1 VSLPTEPLPIIAP
14 PPGSSAGLGRSTALM
29 ASGTAVSRVLGV
41 VRGTMLV
48 WAISLNGN
56 AANAFAAANKLPNFL
71 FALVAGGVLNAVLV
85 PQVVRAY
92 QRANGQEYV
101 DRLLTLGIALLLG
114 LTAVLTVAAP
124 LLIFAY
130 SDFTDPAVTRLAILF
145 AFWCIPQMFFYGLYS
160 LLGQVLA
167 ARGSFGPYMWAPV
180 VNNLISMVGL
190 AVFVAV
196 NGTDKGH
203 DSTIGNPSW
212 WGASQVTLLGG
223 TFTLGVVVQAVIL
236 LVPLYR
242 SGFRYRPRWGFRGAG
257 LRSAGQVAYWTFLG
271 LLVGQAGIVVMNR
284 VTTASGGNNL
294 YDNAFLIFM
303 LPHSIVTVSL
313 MTALFTRLS
322 ARAAAGDVDAVRA
335 DLSLGLRTVG
345 LFTILA
351 TAVIAVLAYP
361 LGRVLF
367 FSATSTE
374 LADLTP
380 VIVSMVAGLVA
391 FGAWSLAQRV
401 YYAYEDAR
409 SMFWIQVV
417 MAAVTIVGTLLGQAL
432 LAPRYWAVAAG
443 AAMSVSYV
451 VGAGAALVA
460 VGRRLRGMDGSRVV
474 TLHVKGA
481 VAAGIAAAAAALV
494 VRLLGPVGGWAD
506 ALLTCAIG
514 GTVLTVAYV
523 GLLTAMRVPELA
535 VLVETAT
542 GRFSR
547 RRTGGR
553 SDDGRLAWGLG
564 SQPGTS
570 TAGGVVADVVGR
582 GTVLA
587 GRYRVLQP
595 LESDLEGS
603 PAWQATD
610 QILDRPVRVR
620 ILVSGN
626 IPQALDAARRA
637 ALVSDPR
644 LVRVLDVGSHEGIN
658 YVVTEEV
665 RGPSLAELLA
675 AGPFTGDQARAVI
688 GEVASALEVA
698 RRRGV
703 HHLALRPSVVHI
715 TPDDRVL
722 LTGLALDGALLGQGL
737 GDARSTTRADTI
749 GLVRLLYATLTGRW
763 PVSAQDLIPSTGNG
777 TLPAAPITGDAP
789 VPPGDL
795 VAGIPADL
803 DTLCVVTLGS
813 HDDGPHS
820 PAELVRE
827 LEPWGEIRTVGV
839 PGRPDQG
846 PSEPT
851 GAAAIAAVAPL
862 APARVDRQS
871 VRATFQQAPVGPHL
885 PGTPP
890 PAHPGIG
897 FPVASAGA
905 APGSVPPQIGR
916 PDTTAPRHPSV
927 GETAFLPVMP
937 PPVMPPPGVHP
948 APAFPPG
955 PPPSV
960 PTARVGWDATTAA
973 PSVGFG
979 LPFDEALG
987 SPEPLTERRF
997 DPTKLMIAVVAVIVV
1012 IGVIIAFKQLVS
1024 PVAPRAPLAG
1034 PVPVAS
1040 STAPGQSST
1049 PGARPSSSAGSTQAP
1064 GAAIAIASVSTIDPS
1079 SPTGEH
1085 PELAAR
1091 AVDGDPAT
1099 TWYTHT
1105 YKNANFGGIKPAVG
1119 FVLNF
1124 AAPSTVTSV
1133 TLHVNGQGGNV
1144 ELRAT
1149 DATSPTAGPVLAS
1162 GPLSP
1167 DTVLTLSKPTKTSS
1181 IVLWFTS
1188 LAQAPDG
1195 SNRIE
1200 ISEITVS

>member
-1 VSLPTEPLPIIAP
+1 VSLPTEPLPIVAP

-29 ASGTAVSRVLGV
+29 ATGTAASRVLGV
-41 VRGTMLV
+41 ARGTMLV

-56 AANAFAAANKLPNFL
+56 AANAFAAANKLPNIL

-124 LLIFAY
+124 LLIRAY

-167 ARGSFGPYMWAPV
+167 ARGSFGPYMWSPV

-190 AVFVAV
+190 AVFVAL
-196 NGTDKGH
+196 NGADKAH
-203 DSTIGNPSW
+203 DATISNPSW
-212 WGASQVTLLGG
+212 WGASQVTLLAG
-223 TFTLGVVVQAVIL
+223 TFTLGVVVQAAVL

-242 SGFRYRPRWGFRGAG
+242 SGFHYRPRWGFRGVG

-271 LLVGQAGIVVMNR
+271 LLVGQVGIFVMSR
-284 VTTASGGNNL
+284 VTTASGSNNL
-294 YDNAFLIFM
+294 YDNAFLIFI

-351 TAVIAVLAYP
+351 TAAIAVLAYP

-367 FSATSTE
+367 FSAKSSE

-380 VIVSMVAGLVA
+380 VIISMVAGLVA

-417 MAAVTIVGTLLGQAL
+417 MAVVTIAGTLLGQAF

-443 AAMSVSYV
+443 AAMSVSYM
-451 VGAGAALVA
+451 VGAVAALVA
-460 VGRRLRGMDGSRVV
+460 VGRRLRGADGTRVV
-474 TLHVKGA
+474 TLHVKA
-481 VAAGIAAAAAALV
+481 VIAAGSAAGVAALV

-506 ALLTCAIG
+506 AVLTCVIG
-514 GTVLTVAYV
+514 GTVLTVAYA
-523 GLLTAMRVPELA
+523 GLLSAMRVPELT
-535 VLVETAT
+535 VLVDTAT
-542 GRFSR
+542 RRFR
-547 RRTGGR
+547 RRPTAAR
-553 SDDGRLAWGLG
+553 FEDSRLAWGLG
-564 SQPGTS
+564 AQPDTS
-570 TAGGVVADVVGR
+570 TAGGMVADVVER

-595 LESDLEGS
+595 LDSDLQGS

-620 ILVSGN
+620 ILVSGH

-644 LVRVLDVGSHEGIN
+644 LARVLDVGSHEGIS

-665 RGPSLAELLA
+665 RGSSLAELLA
-675 AGPFTGDQARAVI
+675 AGPLTGDQARAVI

-722 LTGLALDGALLGQGL
+722 LTGLAFDGALLGQGL

-749 GLVRLLYATLTGRW
+749 GLVRLLYAALTGRW
-763 PVSAQDLIPSTGNG
+763 PVSTHDLIPSTGAG
-777 TLPAAPITGDAP
+777 ALPAAPIAGDAP

-795 VAGIPADL
+795 VAGVPADL

-820 PAELVRE
+820 PAELVQE

-839 PGRPDQG
+839 PGRTDRN
-846 PSEPT
+846 PSIPM
-851 GAAAIAAVAPL
+851 GAAAAAAVAPL
-862 APARVDRQS
+862 APARVERQS
-871 VRATFQQAPVGPHL
+871 VRATFQQAPVGPQL

-897 FPVASAGA
+897 FPAASGE
-905 APGSVPPQIGR
+905 PTHGSVPPRLER
-916 PDTTAPRHPSV
+916 PAAAASERPSV
-927 GETAFLPVMP
+927 GATAFLPVLP
-937 PPVMPPPGVHP
+937 PPVVHP

-960 PTARVGWDATTAA
+960 PGPDATTTV
-973 PSVGFG
+973 PSAGFG

-987 SPEPLTERRF
+987 GPEPLAERRF
-997 DPTKLMIAVVAVIVV
+997 DPTRLMIVAIAVLVV
-1012 IGVIIAFKQLVS
+1012 IGVIIAFNQLTKPIALRA
-1024 PVAPRAPLAG
+1024 PVAGPLPA
-1034 PVPVAS
+1034 AT
-1040 STAPGQSST
+1040 STTSRSATPGT
-1049 PGARPSSSAGSTQAP
+1049 PGATPSSSAASTQAFGTAP
-1064 GAAIAIASVSTIDPS
+1064 VIASVSTIDPS

-1085 PELAAR
+1085 SELAAR
-1091 AVDGDPAT
+1091 AVDGNPAT
-1099 TWYTHT
+1099 AWYTHT
-1105 YKNANFGGIKPAVG
+1105 YNNAAFGGMKPAVG

-1124 AAPSTVTSV
+1124 TAPSKVTSV

-1149 DATSPTAGPVLAS
+1149 DATNPTAGPVLAS

-1167 DTVLTLSKPTKTSS
+1167 DTVLTLSTPTTTSS

-1188 LAQAPDG
+1188 LSQTPDG